1 MRRDGAAAARLTCPL
16 CQGTNAAVL
25 FRGHPGYQ
33 EPDVFDIARCA
44 DCNTSF
50 VPVSGLDTQPIYD
63 AIYRQVESV
72 PGYSRYATF
81 AKAVDQHP
89 SPLAYLAAREVT
101 YWGIRHV
108 LETIGL
114 RADETAVEIG
124 SGLGYLTAAL
134 NRSGIPTIGIDV
146 SAVAVQKAAERYGPY
161 FVCGDLESYAV
172 AHAGEYA
179 VAIATEVIEHIEDVY
194 PFLESGLK
202 LLKPGGRLLVTTPNR
217 EAWTPE
223 VVWEGE
229 APPVH
234 LWWFSRGSFR
244 AIADR
249 LGCEVDFADASGSP
263 HARSWRLR
271 HVPGSPRA
279 VKMPVLDEHG
289 ELVPELRPTSPWRH
303 LARRIRRVLRSV
315 SGARSAVT
323 VAAPDTATRGPS
335 PTLVAVL
342 RKADRNG

>member
-1 MRRDGAAAARLTCPL
+1 MRRGGVPFCPI
-16 CQGTNAAVL
+16 CEGMNAAVT

-33 EPDVFDIARCA
+33 KPAVFDIARCA

-50 VPVSGLDTQPIYD
+50 VPASGIDTRPIYD
-63 AIYRQVESV
+63 AIYRHVERV
-72 PGYSRYATF
+72 PGYSRYLKF
-81 AKAVDQHP
+81 AEAVDDHP
-89 SPLAYLAAREVT
+89 APLEYLAAQEVT
-101 YWGIRHV
+101 YWGIKHV
-108 LETIGL
+108 LETIG
-114 RADETAVEIG
+114 RRPDDTAIEIG

-134 NRSGIPTIGIDV
+134 NRSGIPTTGIDV
-146 SAVAVQKAAERYGPY
+146 SAVAVKKAAERYGPY
-161 FVCGDLESYAV
+161 FVQGDVEAYAT
-172 AHAGEYA
+172 AHAGEHA

-217 EAWTPE
+217 EAWTPA

-229 APPVH
+229 GPPVH
-234 LWWFSRGSFR
+234 LWWFSRDSFR
-244 AIADR
+244 AIAVR
-249 LGCEVDFADASGSP
+249 LGCELTFADASASP

-289 ELVPELRPTSPWRH
+289 ELVPELRPASFPRS
-303 LARRIRRVLRSV
+303 LARRIRRMLRTV
-315 SGARSAVT
+315 SGGRSAVT
-323 VAAPDTATRGPS
+323 VAAPDGAKRTPS

-342 RKADRNG
+342 RKAGGAA